1 MNTEDIEKF
10 LAKNIDAHYKY
21 VKISFKKRKEVYGL
35 FVRDRD
41 YDHLKSKNF
50 WRIVTKLSLDE
61 FSRTGDL
68 SLSRIFN
75 GSEFSRLSTYE
86 GLYEEANL

>member
-10 LAKNIDAHYKY
+10 LKKNADADSKY

-41 YDHLKSKNF
+41 YDHLRSKNF

-61 FSRTGDL
+61 FNRTGDL
-68 SLSRIFN
+68 SLARIFN
-75 GSEFSRLSTYE
+75 GSEFSRLSIYAGT
-86 GLYEEANL
+86 YEEANS